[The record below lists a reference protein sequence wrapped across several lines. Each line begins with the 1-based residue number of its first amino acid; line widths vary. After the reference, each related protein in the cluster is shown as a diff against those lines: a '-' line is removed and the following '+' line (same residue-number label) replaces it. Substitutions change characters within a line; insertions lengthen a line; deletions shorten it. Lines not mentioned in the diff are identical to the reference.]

1 MSTQITTLMTIKK
14 AQNIHAGELIERLD
28 EFLTFKRFP
37 ARSRFTFSGRNK
49 GRCYLFRS
57 GQISGYYKESR
68 TQLDRINTP
77 WIAGIAFPDQELLEL
92 IFVAETECEVATLT
106 QDEVMALIQQT
117 DSWQLS
123 ANFLQ
128 VLSAKLLIHMSQ
140 LTTPSTWTMVCNQLR
155 ELINEPEEI
164 RTTVKVEEHI
174 RNRTQLSRSGVFKV
188 LSQLKQMNAITISKG
203 ILMAVHAL
211 PEKQP

>member
-49 GRCYLFRS
+49 QRCYLFRS
-57 GQISGYYKESR
+57 GQISGFYKENH
-68 TQLDRINTP
+68 TQIDRINTP
-77 WIAGIAFPDQELLEL
+77 WLAGLAFPNQELVGL

-106 QDEVMALIQQT
+106 QDEVMALIKKT
-117 DSWQLS
+117 DSWQLY

-128 VLSAKLLIHMSQ
+128 VLSTKLLIHMSQ
-140 LTTPSTWTMVCNQLR
+140 LTTPSTWSMVCNQLR

-164 RTTVKVEEHI
+164 RTTVKVEEYI

-188 LSQLKQMNAITISKG
+188 LSQLKEMNAITISKG
-203 ILMAVHAL
+203 ILMAVHTL